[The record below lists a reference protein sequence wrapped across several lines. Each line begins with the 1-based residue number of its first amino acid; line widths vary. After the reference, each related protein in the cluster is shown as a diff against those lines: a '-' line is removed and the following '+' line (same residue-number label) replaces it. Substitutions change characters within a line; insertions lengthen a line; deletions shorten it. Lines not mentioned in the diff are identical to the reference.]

1 MMKAA
6 AKKRPSI
13 RMHLL
18 EVSSAIS
25 LVSSV
30 LYGIIFLL
38 AIGILNNRY
47 MNTEI
52 DYFLHQTA
60 EQMQEVCEE
69 NHLTGEIEFLPG
81 TREKLT
87 AEMQKHESSFWII
100 YDANGRFLDAFG
112 EDIGLDGYELDY
124 QFQSSTDIIVLQ
136 GMEYRTYHQKLT
148 SDTWIVIG
156 ISPNYGIK
164 ELVDSLDYYVL
175 LILLLPIIVVL
186 GFYLFTFKITKPL
199 EEIRKK
205 MKNVQERDFDTK
217 LPEYYEREFYEIS
230 EGFNSMTDSIKSLIK
245 EVYEKQLLIKEQEL
259 RFWQS
264 QMNPH
269 FVFNVLNSIALKA
282 KMENN
287 EELSH
292 TISVFSQ
299 LIQAKIY
306 RSDQEEVQIKQELEY
321 VNYYL
326 EIQKFRFEEKIS
338 YSIEIEE
345 ELLDQ
350 CIPKLCIQPLVENAV
365 LHGLEPKEGNG
376 TIMIRGSRKENN
388 IVIEVVDDGVG
399 FDCKEEILL
408 PLKSTASDS
417 SHNNVGLNN
426 IHSILQLRFGSEY
439 GLRIFSEKGKGT
451 TVRLQMPF
459 IL

>member
-1 MMKAA
+1 MKA

-13 RMHLL
+13 RIHLL

-25 LVSSV
+25 LISSV
-30 LYGIIFLL
+30 LYGVIFLL

-47 MNTEI
+47 MNTET
-52 DYFLHQTA
+52 DYFLQQMAGH
-60 EQMQEVCEE
+60 MQEICAE
-69 NHLTGEIEFLPG
+69 NHLTGEIEFAPG
-81 TREKLT
+81 ARQKMIS
-87 AEMQKHESSFWII
+87 EMQKYESSFWIV
-100 YDANGRFLDAFG
+100 YDADGRFLDTFG
-112 EDIGLDGYELDY
+112 ESIRFDEYKPDY
-124 QFQSSTDIIVLQ
+124 QFQPSPETMLFQ
-136 GMEYRTYHQKLT
+136 GIEYRMYHQKLT
-148 SDTWIVIG
+148 TDTWIGIG
-156 ISPNYGIK
+156 IPQSHGVK
-164 ELVDSLDYYVL
+164 TLVDSLDYYVL

-186 GFYLFTFKITKPL
+186 GFYLFTFQITKPL

-205 MKNVQERDFDTK
+205 MKNVQEGDFDTK

-269 FVFNVLNSIALKA
+269 FIFNVLNSIALKA
-282 KMENN
+282 KMEKN

-338 YSIEIEE
+338 YSIQMED
-345 ELLDQ
+345 ELLDRY
-350 CIPKLCIQPLVENAV
+350 IPKLCIQPLVENAV
-365 LHGLEPKEGNG
+365 IHGLEPKEGNG
-376 TIMIRGSRKENN
+376 TVMIRGFRKEND
-388 IVIEVVDDGVG
+388 IMIEVVDDGVG
-399 FDCKEEILL
+399 FDCEEEILL
-408 PLKSTASDS
+408 PLKNTVSDS
-417 SHNNVGLNN
+417 GHNNVGLNN
-426 IHSILQLRFGSEY
+426 VHSILQLRYGSEY
-439 GLRIFSEKGKGT
+439 GLKIFSEKGKGT
-451 TVRLQMPF
+451 TVRLLMPF
-459 IL
+459 TL